1 MLLLKEWEKIPLPS
15 LLLDLDALER
25 NIKSIASQ
33 ANGKTIRIAS
43 KSIRSTNVLHFL
55 LQSSSIFQGIMCFT
69 AKEAIFLSER
79 GFDNLLIGYPSTDK
93 ISLLKIAALNKQG
106 KKIICM
112 VDSTEHLQLLEQLT
126 KEADGLFYI
135 CIDIDMSTKYG
146 PLHFG
151 VRRSPLHTQEQVLE
165 FARKS
170 AKMENIQLVGIMGYE
185 AQIAGV
191 GDDMPKQF
199 WKNTLVSVLKKRS
212 IKTIQSRRKEIVNAL
227 KQEGFTLE
235 LVNGG
240 GTGSLEQT
248 TQEDVITEVTVGS
261 GFYSPLLFDYYQ
273 AFQYEPSLFF
283 ALPIVRKPTENIY
296 TCLGGGYVAS
306 GPPGKDKLPEP
317 VYPEGGKLLSL
328 EAAGEVQTPVYL
340 ENKNLQVGDPII
352 FRAAK
357 AGEIC
362 ERFDEIICVSKGK
375 IVDRWKTYRGEGGCF
390 L

>member
-1 MLLLKEWEKIPLPS
+1 
-15 LLLDLDALER
+15 
-25 NIKSIASQ
+25 
-33 ANGKTIRIAS
+33 
-43 KSIRSTNVLHFL
+43 
-55 LQSSSIFQGIMCFT
+55 
-69 AKEAIFLSER
+69 
-79 GFDNLLIGYPSTDK
+79 
-93 ISLLKIAALNKQG
+93 
-106 KKIICM
+106 
-112 VDSTEHLQLLEQLT
+112 
-126 KEADGLFYI
+126 
-135 CIDIDMSTKYG
+135 
-146 PLHFG
+146 
-151 VRRSPLHTQEQVLE
+151 
-165 FARKS
+165 
-170 AKMENIQLVGIMGYE
+170 MGYE

>member
-1 MLLLKEWEKIPLPS
+1 MEWEKVSLPA

-43 KSIRSTNVLHFL
+43 KSIRSANVLHFL

-79 GFDNLLIGYPSTDK
+79 GFDNLLLGYPSTDK
-93 ISLLKIAALNKQG
+93 ISLPKIAALNKQG

-112 VDSTEHLQLLEQLT
+112 VDSTEHLQLLDQLA
-126 KEADGLFYI
+126 KEVEGLFYI

-151 VRRSPLHTQEQVLE
+151 VRRSPLNTKEQVLE

-170 AKMENIQLVGIMGYE
+170 AKMENIQLVGVMGYE